1 MATLTDRPKSDATIT
16 MRVPLATRDLIDS
29 AAAAEGKTRT
39 EFVLESARLH
49 AIDVLLD
56 QRVFAL
62 TAEQS
67 IAFAAV
73 LDNPPQPTSAL
84 KALMKQSAPWE

>member
-73 LDNPPQPTSAL
+73 LDRPPQPTSAL